1 MKKELLFKMLT
12 TPSVSGYEL
21 AFQKMLI
28 NEMKDV
34 DDLVLKHH
42 SLNVVHVVNPNSSV
56 KVMLLA
62 HIDEIGLMIERVL
75 DNGICKL
82 TNVGAVRP
90 EMYIG
95 QHVNVVKYDEKGN
108 YTYIPG
114 VIGYTPNYVDGH
126 VKVEDLNLDLG
137 TSSKEES
144 LKLVSVG
151 DAVTHKDCYQELAND
166 ALASRALDDK
176 ISAFIG
182 CEVLRKVKERSTNG
196 VYLVTTVGEE
206 TTGRGAV
213 FSTVDVTPTLAV
225 ALDVGSSSDVAY
237 RNNFT
242 REVSLGK
249 GGMLT
254 HNSASNKLLV
264 KRLEKVANEKNI
276 PVQYVVEVSK
286 TYTDFDQVF
295 KNNGGIPSTLISV
308 PLRYMHSSVEV
319 CSLKDAEYIT
329 DLLVEF
335 ICSLTE
341 NDTFNPFLEE

>member
-1 MKKELLFKMLT
+1 MEKQLLFKMLS

-28 NEMKDV
+28 DEMKDV

-42 SLNVVHVVNPNSSV
+42 SYNVIHAINPKSNV

-82 TNVGAVRP
+82 TNVGAIRP
-90 EMYIG
+90 EMYMG
-95 QHVNVVKYDEKGN
+95 QHVNVVKYDEVGG

-114 VIGYTPNYVDGH
+114 VIGYTPNYRDGK

-137 TSSKEES
+137 TSSKEET
-144 LKLVSVG
+144 LKIVSMG
-151 DAVTHKDCYQELAND
+151 DAVIHKDCYEELANKT
-166 ALASRALDDK
+166 LASRSLDDK
-176 ISAFIG
+176 IAAFIG
-182 CEVLRKVKERSTNG
+182 CKVLKKVKERSGNG
-196 VYLVTTVGEE
+196 VYLATTVGEE
-206 TTGRGAV
+206 TTGRGAT
-213 FSTVDVTPTLAV
+213 FSTINVNPTLAI

-237 RNNFT
+237 RNDFT

-254 HNSASNKLLV
+254 YNSASNKLIFN
-264 KRLEKVANEKNI
+264 RLKAIAEEKNI
-276 PVQYVVEVSK
+276 PIQYVVEVSR
-286 TYTDFDQVF
+286 TYTDFDQVY
-295 KNNGGIPSTLISV
+295 KNNEGIPSTLISI

-319 CSLKDAEYIT
+319 CSLDDVDHIVN
-329 DLLVEF
+329 LLVEF

-341 NDTFNPFLEE
+341 KDTFDPFGE